1 MKIQTTNLWMLL
13 CFICIAGVSDAA
25 DDSNQVTVLTLKAN
39 DVTAK
44 VSPLFYGLMTE
55 EINHSYDGG
64 IYAELIRNRIFKEV
78 PIKRPLTK
86 PEKEFKIEYGDSP
99 NDGLMYWELVQT
111 NGGIGSM
118 SQDLS
123 QPMNT
128 ALTNS
133 LKLKITSLG
142 ENQRVGIS
150 NEGFWGIPV
159 RPHTT
164 YRARIHVKA
173 GDGFKGPLTLALVDQ
188 DGKTI
193 YTQTEIEQITDHYQ
207 RYDATLT
214 TGDVKVTKDA
224 RFHIWA
230 GDTGTVWFSLV
241 SLFPPTYN
249 NRPNG
254 NRIDLMQLLADM
266 KPEFLRFPG
275 GNYVE
280 GATIATRF
288 DWKKTIGD
296 ITERP
301 GHAND
306 IWSGWSS
313 DGMGMLEFLLWCE
326 DLNMEPVIVVYSG
339 YSMTGDRVAP
349 GPDLEPY
356 VQDALDQIE
365 YTIGDAST
373 PWGARRAKDGHPEP
387 FKLTYMEIGNEEDV
401 GNWRSKGNE
410 YDARFTQFYDAI
422 RAKYPQLKIIGATP
436 VTSDLIKTRQPDVYD
451 DHYYRSSVSM
461 QADAHHYDDFDRNG
475 PKIFVGEWATRE
487 GSPTPH
493 LGAALGDAAWLTG
506 LERNSDV
513 VVMESYAPLFVNVNP
528 GAMLWRTDLIGYDA
542 LTCYGSPSYY
552 VQQMFSSHH
561 GDTVI
566 AVDADHTP
574 SRLVEMRRR
583 ISDGEMET
591 YSVDI
596 PWLFYNATRDSHQGL
611 IYLKLVNCSEVPRP
625 VQIQI
630 NGVTNVKSIGEL
642 VQMKGNSTDDTNSIT
657 DPTHIIP
664 TTTAINGLSHDFKQ
678 TLPPLSVSVLTIH
691 AN

>member
-1 MKIQTTNLWMLL
+1 MKIQTTTLWIIL
-13 CFICIAGVSDAA
+13 ISAYTSAVSVAA
-25 DDSNQVTVLTLKAN
+25 DDSNQVAVLTIQT
-39 DVTAK
+39 DEVTAK

-78 PIKRPLTK
+78 PIKRPRTK
-86 PEKEFKIEYGDSP
+86 PEKEFKIEYGEGQ
-99 NDGLMYWELVQT
+99 NNGLMYWELVQT
-111 NGGIGSM
+111 GGGMGSI

-123 QPMNT
+123 QPMNA

-133 LKLKITSLG
+133 LKLQISSLG

-164 YRARIHVKA
+164 YRARIHAKA
-173 GDGFKGPLTLALVDQ
+173 GDGFKGPLTLALVDH
-188 DGKTI
+188 DGQTI
-193 YTQTEIEQITDHYQ
+193 YAQTEIAQISDRYQ
-207 RYDATLT
+207 RYDTTLT
-214 TGDVKVTKDA
+214 TGDVKVTQDA

-254 NRIDLMQLLADM
+254 NRIDLMQLLAHM

-296 ITERP
+296 IAERP

-313 DGMGMLEFLLWCE
+313 DGMGMLEFLQWCE
-326 DLNMEPVIVVYSG
+326 DLAMEPVIVVYAG

-365 YTIGDAST
+365 YTMGDAST
-373 PWGARRAKDGHPEP
+373 PWGAHRARDGHPEP
-387 FKLTYMEIGNEEDV
+387 FKLTYVEIGNEEDV

-436 VTSDLIKTRQPDVYD
+436 VTSDLIKTRKPDVYD

-461 QADAHHYDDFDRNG
+461 QADHHHYDDFDRNG

-513 VVMESYAPLFVNVNP
+513 VVMESYAPLFVNLNP

-542 LTCYGSPSYY
+542 LTSYGSPSYY
-552 VQQMFSSHH
+552 VQQMFSGHH
-561 GDTVI
+561 GDTVL
-566 AVDADHTP
+566 AVDVDHIP
-574 SRLVEMRRR
+574 SRSVEMRRR
-583 ISDGEMET
+583 KSDGEVET

-596 PWLFYNATRDSHQGL
+596 PWLFTNATRNSKQGT
-611 IYLKLVNCSEVPRP
+611 IFLKLVNCSDTPRP

-630 NGVTNVKSIGEL
+630 KGSVQIESMGEL
-642 VQMKGNSTDDTNSIT
+642 IQMKGQTMDDTNSIT
-657 DPTHIIP
+657 NPIRIVP
-664 TTTAINGLSHDFKQ
+664 ATTAINGLSNNFKQ